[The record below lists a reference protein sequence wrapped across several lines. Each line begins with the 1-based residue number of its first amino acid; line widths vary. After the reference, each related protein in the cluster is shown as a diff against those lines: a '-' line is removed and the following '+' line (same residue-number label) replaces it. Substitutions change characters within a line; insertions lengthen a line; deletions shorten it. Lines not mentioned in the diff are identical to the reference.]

1 MDLLKCVIFT
11 QRVGGAL
18 EGDVRQKV
26 GIYWRFKGFQDS
38 SHDQIDHSRCGS
50 DEVYHLGVTH
60 TRNVSVIHLHRE
72 VRDGKIRT
80 DQIWRHLKN
89 PRGLLFLL
97 SFLVYLTVLTIIM
110 RSPGRS
116 LPSPLAGS

>member
-1 MDLLKCVIFT
+1 MLKCVIFT

-26 GIYWRFKGFQDS
+26 GIYWWFKGFQDS

-50 DEVYHLGVTH
+50 DKVYHLGVTH

-72 VRDGKIRT
+72 EYETEKYGQIRSG
-80 DQIWRHLKN
+80 DI
-89 PRGLLFLL
+89 
-97 SFLVYLTVLTIIM
+97 
-110 RSPGRS
+110 
-116 LPSPLAGS
+116 